1 MIVVVAWVMNRNE
14 WSRIYVYLALQKGEV
29 WLGCQ
34 QALGL
39 HGSCSKS
46 RLSLTLRRNQLRQDE
61 TVLCSYNNVES
72 ILELTASSLEVLTR
86 PVPTMRTLCPTLNPS
101 QGPPSSLRISL
112 PPSSL
117 PHFIIATKLS
127 RTYAPNFGHEAK
139 S

>member
-1 MIVVVAWVMNRNE
+1 MIIVVAWVMNGNE

-29 WLGCQ
+29 GCQ

-46 RLSLTLRRNQLRQDE
+46 RLSLTLRRNQLRKDE

-86 PVPTMRTLCPTLNPS
+86 PVLTMRTLYPTLNPS

-127 RTYAPNFGHEAK
+127 RTYAPSFGHEAK